1 MLPSTK
7 DLLAFAGRFL
17 LVFFLLLPLW
27 FVVTPAYNR
36 LLALSVNIVLPL
48 TENPHIHT
56 LAGWKHNILIVRT
69 DAPVTGGAKIQ
80 GFTGYL
86 THFNLILM
94 SALVL
99 APRRIDWRRRC
110 AILAI
115 ALGVL
120 FVIHVLYLVIGVKF
134 FQQPEM
140 EALQDPA
147 GRLVVWGTNFYLS
160 MASQLLPV
168 VIWMALY
175 RTELPILGQRPD
187 LEAEPITGEAQEKQE
202 RKRKRKRNAG
212 AV

>member
-1 MLPSTK
+1 MLPSTR

-27 FVVTPAYNR
+27 FVLTPAYNR
-36 LLALSVNIVLPL
+36 LLASSANIVLPL
-48 TENPHIHT
+48 TENPRIHT
-56 LAGWKHNILIVRT
+56 LAGWKHNIVIVRSDT
-69 DAPVTGGAKIQ
+69 PVAAGMKIQ

-99 APRRIDWRRRC
+99 ASRRIDWRRRC

-115 ALGVL
+115 ALSLL
-120 FVIHVLYLVIGVKF
+120 FVVHVLYLVIGVKF
-134 FQQPEM
+134 FQQPEL

-168 VIWMALY
+168 VIWLALY
-175 RTELPILGQRPD
+175 RTEGPMLGQRPD
-187 LEAEPITGEAQEKQE
+187 LAAEPIGGEAREKQE
-202 RKRKRKRNAG
+202 RKRKRK
-212 AV
+212 